1 MEVIGMGEERLEDK
15 NVAGYEL
22 LIPPVAVKMDVK
34 RSPKATETIMY
45 GRSSIEAI
53 LDGKDKRKILFVG
66 PCSIHDTDEALEYAG
81 KLKELSEQ
89 VKDKL
94 LVVMRTYFEK
104 PRSDLGWEGL
114 IYDPNVDGS
123 FKIEEGIRKARKLM
137 LDVSELGLPCTTEFV
152 DTIIPQYI
160 DDMVSYVAIGARTI
174 ESPSHRRMCSGLS
187 VPVGLKNN
195 TNGDIDSAI
204 GAIVK
209 VTSPGF
215 FVGVDKCGHL
225 CKVETLGNSYARI
238 ILRGGNGRKDEAG
251 NPLYV
256 PNYDAKTVADVQAK
270 LTKKGMSPG
279 VIIDCSHGNSE
290 KDYRKQPVVFE
301 NVLGQITGGNNN
313 ILGMMLESYINAGSQ
328 KIPKNINDALPGIS
342 ITDACIDFPTTKEL
356 LLYAHRTL

>member
-34 RSPKATETIMY
+34 RSEQATKTIMY

-53 LDGKDKRKILFVG
+53 LDRKDKRKIVFVG
-66 PCSIHDTDEALEYAG
+66 PCSVHDTDEALEYANL
-81 KLKELSEQ
+81 LKELS
-89 VKDKL
+89 DKVGDKI

-114 IYDPNVDGS
+114 VYDPDVNGS
-123 FKIEEGIRKARKLM
+123 FKIEEGIRKARQLM
-137 LDVSELGLPCTTEFV
+137 LDISELGLPCATEFV

-160 DDMVSYVAIGARTI
+160 DDMVSYAAIGARTI

-204 GAIVK
+204 GALVK

-238 ILRGGNGRKDEAG
+238 ILRGGNGKKDETGKAI
-251 NPLYV
+251 YV
-256 PNYDAKTVADVQAK
+256 PNYDAQTVAKVQSK
-270 LTKKGMSPG
+270 LSSKGMPAE
-279 VIIDCSHGNSE
+279 VIIDCSHGNSK
-290 KDYRKQPVVFE
+290 KDYKNQPIVFE
-301 NVLGQITGGNNN
+301 DVIGQIAAGNNN
-313 ILGMMLESYINAGSQ
+313 ILGLMLESYINAGGQ
-328 KIPKNINDALPGIS
+328 NIPKNINEALPGIS